1 MPSSSVP
8 PHSAKFATGS
18 AHPARTHKVKRH
30 LHPSLTLEQAPA
42 DVFMN
47 FEAFLSNTET
57 RVHSHEWGQVQLISG
72 GILEMDAEDTRFL
85 APPHLAIWV
94 PAGIKHCSYN
104 RKPIEYC
111 SLNIARDLTNAFPSQ
126 TSLIKVTP
134 IVSAIMDDFRRRQI
148 NIAHSEADRRLVQ
161 VLLDQL
167 ATQEVQ
173 QQFLPSTNHKY
184 LAPILM
190 AVEEN
195 PLDNTSL
202 REWAA
207 QVHTTERTLARHCQT
222 ELGMS
227 FTEWR
232 LRVRYL
238 YSMELLREG
247 QAVKEVALT
256 LGYNQASPFISMF
269 KKYSGQTPEQY
280 KQRLR

>member
-1 MPSSSVP
+1 
-8 PHSAKFATGS
+8 
-18 AHPARTHKVKRH
+18 
-30 LHPSLTLEQAPA
+30 
-42 DVFMN
+42 MN

-57 RVHSHEWGQVQLISG
+57 REHSHTWGQVQLISG
-72 GILEMDAEDTRFL
+72 GILEMEAQDTRFL

-94 PAGIKHCSYN
+94 PPGIRHKSFN

-111 SLNIARDLTNAFPSQ
+111 SLNIAADMTTAFPDR

-134 IVSAIMDDFRRRQI
+134 IVSAIIDDFRRREISVAESLQ
-148 NIAHSEADRRLVQ
+148 DKRLVQ

-167 ATQEVQ
+167 ATQESEHH
-173 QQFLPSTNHKY
+173 FLPSSNNKY
-184 LAPILM
+184 LAPILA

-195 PLDNTSL
+195 PTDDTSL
-202 REWAA
+202 QRWAEK
-207 QVHTTERTLARHCQT
+207 VHATERTLARHCQA

-238 YSMELLREG
+238 YSMELLRSG
-247 QAVKEVALT
+247 HSVKEVALT
-256 LGYNQASPFISMF
+256 LGYNQASPFIAMF

-280 KQRLR
+280 KNRLL

>member
-1 MPSSSVP
+1 M
-8 PHSAKFATGS
+8 KKR
-18 AHPARTHKVKRH
+18 ARN
-30 LHPSLTLEQAPA
+30 LHPSLSIEQAPS

-57 RVHSHEWGQVQLISG
+57 REHSHPWGQVQLISG
-72 GILEMDAEDTRFL
+72 GILEMEAEDTRFL

-94 PAGIKHCSYN
+94 PAGIRHRSYN

-111 SLNIARDLTNAFPSQ
+111 SLNIAAAMTKAFPSK

-134 IVSAIMDDFRRRQI
+134 IVSAIIDDFRQREISVAETPQ
-148 NIAHSEADRRLVQ
+148 DLRLVQ

-167 ATQEVQ
+167 ATRETQHH
-173 QQFLPSTNHKY
+173 FLPSSNNKY
-184 LAPILM
+184 LAPILA

-195 PLDNTSL
+195 PTDDTSL
-202 REWAA
+202 QQWADR
-207 QVHTTERTLARHCQT
+207 VHTTERTLARHCQA

-238 YSMELLREG
+238 YSMDLLRNG
-247 QAVKEVALT
+247 HSVKEVALT
-256 LGYNQASPFISMF
+256 LGYNQASPYIAMF

-280 KQRLR
+280 KNRLL

>member
-1 MPSSSVP
+1 M
-8 PHSAKFATGS
+8 KKR
-18 AHPARTHKVKRH
+18 ARN
-30 LHPSLTLEQAPA
+30 LHPSLSIEQAPS

-57 RVHSHEWGQVQLISG
+57 REHSHPWGQVQLISG
-72 GILEMDAEDTRFL
+72 GILEMEAEDTRFL

-94 PAGIKHCSYN
+94 PAGIRHRSYN

-111 SLNIARDLTNAFPSQ
+111 SLNIAAAMTTAFPSK

-134 IVSAIMDDFRRRQI
+134 IVSAIIDDFRQREISVAETPQ
-148 NIAHSEADRRLVQ
+148 DLRLVQ

-167 ATQEVQ
+167 ATRETQHH
-173 QQFLPSTNHKY
+173 FLPSSNNKY
-184 LAPILM
+184 LAPILA

-195 PLDNTSL
+195 PTDDTSL
-202 REWAA
+202 QQWAER
-207 QVHTTERTLARHCQT
+207 VHTTERTLARHCQA

-238 YSMELLREG
+238 YSMDLLRNG
-247 QAVKEVALT
+247 HSVKEVALT
-256 LGYNQASPFISMF
+256 LGYNQASPYIAMF
-269 KKYSGQTPEQY
+269 KKYSGQTPDQY
-280 KQRLR
+280 KNRLL

>member
-1 MPSSSVP
+1 MKKN
-8 PHSAKFATGS
+8 A
-18 AHPARTHKVKRH
+18 RH
-30 LHPSLTLEQAPA
+30 LHPSLSIDQAPS

-57 RVHSHEWGQVQLISG
+57 RVHSHAWGQVQLISG
-72 GILEMDAEDTRFL
+72 GILEMEAEDTRFL

-111 SLNIARDLTNAFPSQ
+111 SLNIARGLTQHFPEQ

-134 IVSAIMDDFRRRQI
+134 IVSAIIDDFRRRHI
-148 NIAHSEADRRLVQ
+148 NVAQSEEDVRLVQ

-167 ATQEVQ
+167 ATQDVQ
-173 QQFLPSTNHKY
+173 HQFLPSTDNKY
-184 LAPILM
+184 LSTILT

-195 PLDNTSL
+195 PTDNTSL
-202 REWAA
+202 SEWAA
-207 QVHTTERTLARHCQT
+207 RVHTTERTLARHCQA

-238 YSMELLREG
+238 FSMELLRKG
-247 QAVKEVALT
+247 HSVKEVALT

-280 KQRLR
+280 KNRLL

>member
-1 MPSSSVP
+1 M
-8 PHSAKFATGS
+8 KKR
-18 AHPARTHKVKRH
+18 ARN
-30 LHPSLTLEQAPA
+30 LHPSLSIEQAPS

-57 RVHSHEWGQVQLISG
+57 REHSHPWGQVQLISG
-72 GILEMDAEDTRFL
+72 GILEMEAEDTRFL

-94 PAGIKHCSYN
+94 PAGIRHRSYN

-111 SLNIARDLTNAFPSQ
+111 SLNIAVAMTTAFPSK

-134 IVSAIMDDFRRRQI
+134 IVSAIIDDFRQREISVAETPQ
-148 NIAHSEADRRLVQ
+148 DLRLVQ

-167 ATQEVQ
+167 ATRETQHH
-173 QQFLPSTNHKY
+173 FLPSSNNKY
-184 LAPILM
+184 LAPILA

-195 PLDNTSL
+195 PTDDTSL
-202 REWAA
+202 QQWAER
-207 QVHTTERTLARHCQT
+207 VHTTERTLARHCQA

-238 YSMELLREG
+238 YSMDLLRNG
-247 QAVKEVALT
+247 HSVKEVALT
-256 LGYNQASPFISMF
+256 LGYNQASPYIAMF

-280 KQRLR
+280 KNRLL